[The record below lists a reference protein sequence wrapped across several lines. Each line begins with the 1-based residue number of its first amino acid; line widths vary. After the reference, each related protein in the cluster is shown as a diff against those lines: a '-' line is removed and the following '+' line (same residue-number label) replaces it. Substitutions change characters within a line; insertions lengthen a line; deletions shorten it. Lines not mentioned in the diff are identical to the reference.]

1 MYIFSRYSDPHPFGS
16 ASKKLDSTSSF
27 ASTSARS
34 DEEVVLLD
42 SSMPKR
48 RAGRKKF
55 KETRQ
60 PFYRGIRRRKK
71 NKWVSE
77 MRKPNE
83 KKRIWL
89 GTYPSAEMAARAHD
103 VAALALRGT
112 FACLNLADSAWS
124 VHLPASTDL
133 GEIRRRGLAG

>member
-1 MYIFSRYSDPHPFGS
+1 
-16 ASKKLDSTSSF
+16 
-27 ASTSARS
+27 
-34 DEEVVLLD
+34 
-42 SSMPKR
+42 MPKR

-60 PFYRGIRRRKK
+60 PFYRGVRMRKK
-71 NKWVSE
+71 NKWVSK

-89 GTYPSAEMAARAHD
+89 GTYPSAEMAALAHD

-112 FACLNLADSAWS
+112 SACLNLADSAWS
-124 VHLPASTDL
+124 VHLPASTDPS
-133 GEIRRRGLAG
+133 EIRRRGLAG

>member
-1 MYIFSRYSDPHPFGS
+1 
-16 ASKKLDSTSSF
+16 
-27 ASTSARS
+27 
-34 DEEVVLLD
+34 
-42 SSMPKR
+42 MPKR